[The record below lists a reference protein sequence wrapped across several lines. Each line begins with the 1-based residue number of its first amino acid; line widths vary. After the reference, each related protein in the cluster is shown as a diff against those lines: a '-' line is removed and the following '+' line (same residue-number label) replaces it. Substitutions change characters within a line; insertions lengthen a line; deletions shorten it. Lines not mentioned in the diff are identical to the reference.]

1 MLLAMTPLSVHPTDE
16 IDRRLIGELI
26 LDGHASYASLAGT
39 VDLSQAA
46 VRARVRRLL
55 ADNVV
60 TITARVD
67 PQSVGIGVFSFVFL
81 SVTEPARNVA
91 ARIAEIDEA
100 VFVVCIAGRWN
111 VLVEVR
117 CSDHRHLLDVL
128 DQVRATAG
136 VADLETFTA
145 LDYLKAGTSGIAAEV
160 FGHHVPRSLPEPVP
174 GDRPLDET
182 DLALIRA
189 LVADGRATFAD
200 LAPIVGLSQAGVRA
214 RVQRLLDEK
223 VVTIHASVSAPALGL
238 ASFAAL
244 LVSIRGPAG
253 PVLEQLCA
261 KPEFTVVAA
270 ASGRFDAVCEV
281 WCRDDDHFLDTL
293 DSIRVLKGVA
303 DVQTG
308 TYLEIVKE
316 KYRI

>member
-1 MLLAMTPLSVHPTDE
+1 MTPVSIHPTDE
-16 IDRRLIGELI
+16 LDRRLIGELI
-26 LDGHASYASLAGT
+26 LDGRASYATLART

-46 VRARVRRLL
+46 VRIRVRRLL
-55 ADNVV
+55 AENVV

-81 SVTEPARNVA
+81 SVTEPARTVA

-117 CSDHRHLLDVL
+117 CSDHRHLLEVL
-128 DQVRATAG
+128 DRIRATTG

-145 LDYLKAGTSGIAAEV
+145 LDYLKVGTSGIAAEV
-160 FGHHVPRSLPEPVP
+160 FGRHVPRSLPAPVS
-174 GDRPLDET
+174 GDRPLDAT

-189 LVADGRATFAD
+189 LVGDGRATFAD

-223 VVTIHASVSAPALGL
+223 TVTIHASVSAPALGL
-238 ASFAAL
+238 ASFSAL
-244 LVSIRGPAG
+244 LVSVRGPAA

-281 WCRDDDHFLDTL
+281 WCRDDVHFLDTL
-293 DSIRVLKGVA
+293 DAVRTIKGIA
-303 DVQTG
+303 NVQTG